1 MTSMLTAPLCIAKAF
16 SPGHIT
22 GFIEKPEKISNNNS
36 NNHLY
41 VGSKGA
47 GFSIN
52 RGITTTVKIFDHDSV
67 NYQISINGIRVQD
80 AEVSKWV
87 IEEYL
92 KLIDQ
97 RCYINIE
104 HESTIP
110 IGFGLGSSGAAALSL
125 SYALNNAFNIGLS
138 TLEAAQI
145 AHNAEIACKTGLGT
159 VLAEFTGGFEIRTNA
174 GAPGIGTIEKIEL
187 KNHKAII
194 LCISQISTKS
204 FLSKNH
210 TVLANGLGKKMLKN
224 LKASKDA
231 HNFLKMSYCFAN
243 YLGLT
248 EGKCK
253 MPIQRLKSRGIDPGV
268 ALFGETLFT
277 LVPSDQIEEAKEC
290 LKNFEGNLIICDI
303 DNVGARMLQVE

>member
-1 MTSMLTAPLCIAKAF
+1 MTSMLEAPLCVAKAF

-22 GFIEKPEKISNNNS
+22 GFIQQPEKISYDNS
-36 NNHLY
+36 NHLY

-47 GFSIN
+47 GFSID

-87 IEEYL
+87 IEKYL

-97 RCYINIE
+97 RCSINIE

-125 SYALNNAFNIGLS
+125 SYALNDAFNIGLS
-138 TLEAAQI
+138 TMEAAQI

-159 VLAEFTGGFEIRTNA
+159 VIAEFTGGFEIRTNT

-187 KNHKAII
+187 ENYKAII
-194 LCISQISTKS
+194 FCISQISTKS
-204 FLSKNH
+204 FLSRNH
-210 TVLANGLGKKMLKN
+210 TILANGLGEKMLKN
-224 LKASKDA
+224 LKASKDT
-231 HNFLKMSYCFAN
+231 HNFLKMSYYFAN
-243 YLGLT
+243 HLGLT
-248 EGKCK
+248 EGRCK
-253 MPIQRLKSRGIDPGV
+253 LPIQRLKSRGFYSGI

-277 LVPSDQIEEAKEC
+277 LVSSDQIEEAKEC
-290 LKNFEGNLIICDI
+290 LKSFEGNLIICDI